1 MQVLQL
7 AIQAAATLVE
17 SYHAKLRWK
26 GSDKG
31 YLGFSRSY
39 PDFLP
44 RSLVRKLERMID
56 REIAATTRQL
66 LAKR

>member
-1 MQVLQL
+1 MAERRYEIVGRPGQY
-7 AIQAAATLVE
+7 ALVRVR
-17 SYHAKLRWK
+17 K
-26 GSDKG
+26 
-31 YLGFSRSY
+31 